1 MTTPSDPL
9 ALLQSRSYV
18 ALLVLAAI
26 IGVPVSAAAYFFL
39 SLVSKMRGW
48 IFTRCSKAKRQG
60 LDLGHS
66 AAEVALIAFLRQEQ
80 EAFQVAAAVADDA
93 VDLPGDLV
101 AAFAA
106 AVVAAGLVGAFCAPG
121 RGLDRTVLEYVPTT
135 YGTQDDG
142 KSETDYPLIG
152 SGQAVVFTD
161 GGATT
166 ASWSKA
172 AGGAPTYLL
181 DSAGKPVSLNR
192 GNTWY

>member
-1 MTTPSDPL
+1 M
-9 ALLQSRSYV
+9 
-18 ALLVLAAI
+18 
-26 IGVPVSAAAYFFL
+26 
-39 SLVSKMRGW
+39 
-48 IFTRCSKAKRQG
+48 
-60 LDLGHS
+60 
-66 AAEVALIAFLRQEQ
+66 IAFLGQEQ
-80 EAFQVAAAVADDA
+80 EAFEVAAAVVDDA
-93 VDLPGDLV
+93 VDLPGGLV

-106 AVVAAGLVGAFCAPG
+106 AVVAAGLVRRAFCAPG

-142 KSETDYPLIG
+142 KPETDYHLIG

-172 AGGAPTYLL
+172 ADGAPTYLL

-192 GNTWY
+192 GNTWYEIVPTGAAVSY